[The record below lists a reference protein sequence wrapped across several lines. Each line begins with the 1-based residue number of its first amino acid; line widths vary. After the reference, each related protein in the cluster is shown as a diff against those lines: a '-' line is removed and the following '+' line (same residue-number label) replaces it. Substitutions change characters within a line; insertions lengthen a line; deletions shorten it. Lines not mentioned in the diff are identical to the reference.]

1 MKSFVVTYKV
11 FVQNLPKWLDF
22 DWLSFND
29 YGQGFEDFG
38 GLENIHIGG
47 FDDTE
52 PSELPDFD
60 FGDFGADEFAG
71 WIEEPLNIPCA

>member
-1 MKSFVVTYKV
+1 MGMQSLL
-11 FVQNLPKWLDF
+11 LPIVEEQKLLV
-22 DWLSFND
+22 WLSFND